1 MRHSLARSDGR
12 GHLNCWLLIGNS
24 RWHWACQAATGIR
37 EYVDESPAAGLAR
50 LRAWADRQLLG
61 WAAVGP
67 VPPQAG
73 LDPSRRLT
81 LQDVP
86 LAGLPSWLGVDRA
99 LVGWQA
105 WRSAAAGSAVLV
117 ADAGTVL
124 SLTCV
129 DRRGR
134 FVGGR
139 LMAGAALQLRALNAG
154 TASLPPAAGQLV
166 LDPDPWPRAT
176 VAAMQAGV
184 LRGLAAALDAA
195 AEERTFTPLE
205 SHAST
210 ADEYVDKLAGKDAK
224 KCVEKIADRYIDK
237 FVEKNVEKDADGCID
252 KGVDEWGLWLT
263 GGDGPLL
270 APLLKAPRHSWC
282 LAPNLAL
289 DALASLTLA
298 SLKEA
303 LKNPGHP

>member
-1 MRHSLARSDGR
+1 MRHSPARPDGR
-12 GHLNCWLLIGNS
+12 GHLNCWLLVGNS
-24 RWHWACQAATGIR
+24 RWHWACQAAPGIR

-61 WAAVGP
+61 WAAVGS

-81 LQDVP
+81 LQEVP
-86 LAGLPSWLGVDRA
+86 LAGLPPWLGVDRA

-139 LMAGAALQLRALNAG
+139 LMAGAGLQLRALNAG
-154 TASLPPAAGQLV
+154 TASLPPPPGRLV
-166 LDPDPWPRAT
+166 LDPDPWPQTT

-184 LRGLAAALDAA
+184 LRGLAAALNAA
-195 AEERTFTPLE
+195 AEERAFTPTD
-205 SHAST
+205 SDVRNSDKG
-210 ADEYVDKLAGKDAK
+210 ADKGAD
-224 KCVEKIADRYIDK
+224 KCVTKGADK
-237 FVEKNVEKDADGCID
+237 C
-252 KGVDEWGLWLT
+252 VDEWSLWLT

-270 APLLKAPRHSWC
+270 APLLKAPRRSWR
-282 LAPNLAL
+282 LASNLAL
-289 DALASLTLA
+289 DALASLTLV
-298 SLKEA
+298 SLR
-303 LKNPGHP
+303 PDPDH

>member
-1 MRHSLARSDGR
+1 VRHSLARPDGR

-24 RWHWACQAATGIR
+24 RWHWACQAAPGIR

-50 LRAWADRQLLG
+50 LQAWADRQLLG

-86 LAGLPSWLGVDRA
+86 LAGLPPWLGVDRA

-124 SLTCV
+124 SFTCV
-129 DRRGR
+129 DRRGQ

-139 LMAGAALQLRALNAG
+139 LMAGAGLQLRALNAG
-154 TASLPPAAGQLV
+154 TASLPPPPMQLV

-176 VAAMQAGV
+176 VAAMEAGV
-184 LRGLAAALDAA
+184 LRGLAAAINAA
-195 AEERTFTPLE
+195 AEERAFTPSE
-205 SHAST
+205 SHVSNS
-210 ADEYVDKLAGKDAK
+210 DRDDDKDDD
-224 KCVEKIADRYIDK
+224 KCVVK
-237 FVEKNVEKDADGCID
+237 C
-252 KGVDEWGLWLT
+252 VDEWTLWLT

-270 APLLKAPRHSWC
+270 APLLRASRRSWR

-289 DALASLTLA
+289 DALASLALA
-298 SLKEA
+298 SLK
-303 LKNPGHP
+303 PGPDP

>member
-1 MRHSLARSDGR
+1 VRHSLARPDGR

-67 VPPQAG
+67 VPPHAG

-86 LAGLPSWLGVDRA
+86 LAGLPPWLGVDRA

-139 LMAGAALQLRALNAG
+139 LMAGAGLQLRALNAG
-154 TASLPPAAGQLV
+154 TANLPPATGQLL

-176 VAAMQAGV
+176 VAAMQSGV

-195 AEERTFTPLE
+195 AEERILIP
-205 SHAST
+205 SGSYVST
-210 ADEYVDKLAGKDAK
+210 AGKCVDKVVNKYADQHADKHVDECVD
-224 KCVEKIADRYIDK
+224 KC
-237 FVEKNVEKDADGCID
+237 
-252 KGVDEWGLWLT
+252 VDEWSLWLT

-270 APLLKAPRHSWC
+270 APLLKTPRHSWR

-303 LKNPGHP
+303 LKNPSHP

>member
-1 MRHSLARSDGR
+1 MRHSLARFDGR

-24 RWHWACQAATGIR
+24 RWHWACQAAPGIR
-37 EYVDESPAAGLAR
+37 EYVDESPTAGLAR
-50 LRAWADRQLLG
+50 LQAWADRQLLG

-67 VPPQAG
+67 MPPQAG

-86 LAGLPSWLGVDRA
+86 LVGLPPWLGVDRA

-129 DRRGR
+129 DRCGQ

-154 TASLPPAAGQLV
+154 TASLPPPPRQLV
-166 LDPDPWPRAT
+166 LDPDPWPQAT
-176 VAAMQAGV
+176 VAAMEAGV
-184 LRGLAAALDAA
+184 LRGLAAALNAA
-195 AEERTFTPLE
+195 AEERILTP
-205 SHAST
+205 SDSDVNS
-210 ADEYVDKLAGKDAK
+210 AD
-224 KCVEKIADRYIDK
+224 KC
-237 FVEKNVEKDADGCID
+237 
-252 KGVDEWGLWLT
+252 VDEWSLWIT
-263 GGDGPLL
+263 GGDCSLL
-270 APLLKAPRHSWC
+270 APLLKAPCRSWR

-298 SLKEA
+298 SL
-303 LKNPGHP
+303 NPNPDPDPDP

>member
-1 MRHSLARSDGR
+1 MRHSLARPDGR

-24 RWHWACQAATGIR
+24 RWHWACQTATGIR

-50 LRAWADRQLLG
+50 LQAWADQLLG

-86 LAGLPSWLGVDRA
+86 LAGLPPWLGVDRA

-105 WRSAAAGSAVLV
+105 WRSAAAGSSVLV

-154 TASLPPAAGQLV
+154 TANLPPPAGQLV
-166 LDPDPWPRAT
+166 VDPDPWPQAT

-184 LRGLAAALDAA
+184 LRGLAAALNAA
-195 AEERTFTPLE
+195 AEERILIP
-205 SHAST
+205 SGSDVST
-210 ADEYVDKLAGKDAK
+210 AGKFVDKAAGEFADKCVDEYV
-224 KCVEKIADRYIDK
+224 
-237 FVEKNVEKDADGCID
+237 D
-252 KGVDEWGLWLT
+252 KGVDEWGLLLT

-270 APLLKAPRHSWC
+270 APLLKAPCRCWR

-289 DALASLTLA
+289 DALASLALA
-298 SLKEA
+298 RLR
-303 LKNPGHP
+303 PGPSP

>member
-1 MRHSLARSDGR
+1 MRHSLARPDGR

-24 RWHWACQAATGIR
+24 RWHWACQAAPGIR

-50 LRAWADRQLLG
+50 LQAWADRQLLG

-86 LAGLPSWLGVDRA
+86 LAGLPPWLGVDRA

-124 SLTCV
+124 SFTCV
-129 DRRGR
+129 DRRGQ

-139 LMAGAALQLRALNAG
+139 LMAGAGLQLRALNAG
-154 TASLPPAAGQLV
+154 TASLPPPPMQLV

-176 VAAMQAGV
+176 VAAMEAGV
-184 LRGLAAALDAA
+184 LRGLAAAINAA
-195 AEERTFTPLE
+195 AEERAFTPSE
-205 SHAST
+205 SHVSNS
-210 ADEYVDKLAGKDAK
+210 DRDDDKDDD
-224 KCVEKIADRYIDK
+224 KCVVK
-237 FVEKNVEKDADGCID
+237 C
-252 KGVDEWGLWLT
+252 VDEWTLWLT

-270 APLLKAPRHSWC
+270 APLLRASRRSWR

-289 DALASLTLA
+289 DALASLALA
-298 SLKEA
+298 SLK
-303 LKNPGHP
+303 PGPDP

>member
-1 MRHSLARSDGR
+1 VRHSLARPDGR

-24 RWHWACQAATGIR
+24 RWHWACQAAPGIR

-50 LRAWADRQLLG
+50 LQAWADRQLLG

-73 LDPSRRLT
+73 LDPSRRLI

-86 LAGLPSWLGVDRA
+86 LAGMPPWLGVDRA

-124 SLTCV
+124 SFTCV
-129 DRRGR
+129 DRRGQ

-139 LMAGAALQLRALNAG
+139 LMAGAGLQLRALNAG
-154 TASLPPAAGQLV
+154 TASLPPPPRRLV

-176 VAAMQAGV
+176 VAAMEAGV
-184 LRGLAAALDAA
+184 LRGLAAAINAA
-195 AEERTFTPLE
+195 AEERAFTPSE
-205 SHAST
+205 SHVSNS
-210 ADEYVDKLAGKDAK
+210 DRDDNRDDD
-224 KCVEKIADRYIDK
+224 KCVVK
-237 FVEKNVEKDADGCID
+237 C
-252 KGVDEWGLWLT
+252 VDEWTLWLT

-270 APLLKAPRHSWC
+270 APLLRASRRSWR

-289 DALASLTLA
+289 DALASLALA
-298 SLKEA
+298 SLK
-303 LKNPGHP
+303 PGPDP

>member
-1 MRHSLARSDGR
+1 MRHSLARPDGR
-12 GHLNCWLLIGNS
+12 GHLNCWLLVGNS
-24 RWHWACQAATGIR
+24 RWHWACQAAPGIR

-50 LRAWADRQLLG
+50 LQAWADRPLLG

-81 LQDVP
+81 LQEVP
-86 LAGLPSWLGVDRA
+86 LAGLPPWLGVDRA

-139 LMAGAALQLRALNAG
+139 LMAGAGLQLRALNAG
-154 TASLPPAAGQLV
+154 TANLPPPAGQLL
-166 LDPDPWPRAT
+166 LDPDPWPQAT
-176 VAAMQAGV
+176 VAAMQSGV
-184 LRGLAAALDAA
+184 LRGLAAALNAA
-195 AEERTFTPLE
+195 AEERILIPSGSDVSNTGGYVDK
-205 SHAST
+205 S
-210 ADEYVDKLAGKDAK
+210 ADEYAD
-224 KCVEKIADRYIDK
+224 KCVDEY
-237 FVEKNVEKDADGCID
+237 VD
-252 KGVDEWGLWLT
+252 KGVDEWSLWLT

-270 APLLKAPRHSWC
+270 APLLKVSRRSWR

-298 SLKEA
+298 SLK
-303 LKNPGHP
+303 PGPDP

>member
-1 MRHSLARSDGR
+1 MRHSFARPDGR

-24 RWHWACQAATGIR
+24 RWHWAYQAATGIR

-50 LRAWADRQLLG
+50 LQAWADRQLLG

-73 LDPSRRLT
+73 LDPSRRLS
-81 LQDVP
+81 LQEVP
-86 LAGLPSWLGVDRA
+86 LAGLPPWLGVDRA

-105 WRSAAAGSAVLV
+105 WRSASAGSAVLV

-139 LMAGAALQLRALNAG
+139 LMAGAGLQLRALNAG
-154 TASLPPAAGQLV
+154 TASLPPPPGRLV
-166 LDPDPWPRAT
+166 LDPDPWPQTT

-184 LRGLAAALDAA
+184 LRGLAAALNAA
-195 AEERTFTPLE
+195 AEERAFTPTD
-205 SHAST
+205 SDVRNSDKG
-210 ADEYVDKLAGKDAK
+210 ADKGAD
-224 KCVEKIADRYIDK
+224 KCVTKGADK
-237 FVEKNVEKDADGCID
+237 C
-252 KGVDEWGLWLT
+252 VDEWSLWLT

-270 APLLKAPRHSWC
+270 APLLKAPRRSWR
-282 LAPNLAL
+282 LASNLAL
-289 DALASLTLA
+289 DALASLTLV
-298 SLKEA
+298 SLR
-303 LKNPGHP
+303 PDPDH

>member
-1 MRHSLARSDGR
+1 VRHSLARPDGR

-24 RWHWACQAATGIR
+24 RWHWACQAPPGICK
-37 EYVDESPAAGLAR
+37 YVDENPAAGLAR
-50 LRAWADRQLLG
+50 LQAWADQLLG

-86 LAGLPSWLGVDRA
+86 MVDLPPWLGVDRA

-154 TASLPPAAGQLV
+154 TANLPPPAGQLL
-166 LDPDPWPRAT
+166 LDPDPWPQAT
-176 VAAMQAGV
+176 VAAMQSGV
-184 LRGLAAALDAA
+184 LRGLAAALNAA
-195 AEERTFTPLE
+195 AEERILIPSGSDVSNTGKYVDKSAGKYADKCVDE
-205 SHAST
+205 YADKHV
-210 ADEYVDKLAGKDAK
+210 DEYVDKCVDEYVD
-224 KCVEKIADRYIDK
+224 KC
-237 FVEKNVEKDADGCID
+237 
-252 KGVDEWGLWLT
+252 VDEWSMWLT

-270 APLLKAPRHSWC
+270 AALLKASRRSWR

-298 SLKEA
+298 SLRPD
-303 LKNPGHP
+303 PGP

>member
-1 MRHSLARSDGR
+1 VRHSLARPDGR

-24 RWHWACQAATGIR
+24 RWHWACQAAPGIR

-50 LRAWADRQLLG
+50 LQAWADRQLLG

-73 LDPSRRLT
+73 LDPSRRLI

-86 LAGLPSWLGVDRA
+86 LAGMPPWLGVDRA

-154 TASLPPAAGQLV
+154 TANLPPPAGQLV
-166 LDPDPWPRAT
+166 LDPDPWPQAT
-176 VAAMQAGV
+176 VAAMQSGV
-184 LRGLAAALDAA
+184 LRGLAAALNAA
-195 AEERTFTPLE
+195 AEERVFTP
-205 SHAST
+205 SNSDVST
-210 ADEYVDKLAGKDAK
+210 AGKFVDKGAEEYAD
-224 KCVEKIADRYIDK
+224 KCVDED
-237 FVEKNVEKDADGCID
+237 VN
-252 KGVDEWGLWLT
+252 KGFDEDVDEWSMWLT
-263 GGDGPLL
+263 GGDGHLL
-270 APLLKAPRHSWC
+270 APLLEAPRRCWR

-289 DALASLTLA
+289 DALASLRPGP
-298 SLKEA
+298 
-303 LKNPGHP
+303 NP

>member
-1 MRHSLARSDGR
+1 MRHSFARTDGR

-24 RWHWACQAATGIR
+24 RWHWACQAAPGIR

-50 LRAWADRQLLG
+50 LQAWADRQLLG

-67 VPPQAG
+67 VPLQAG

-86 LAGLPSWLGVDRA
+86 LAGLPPWLGVDRA

-124 SLTCV
+124 SFTCV
-129 DRRGR
+129 DRRGQ

-139 LMAGAALQLRALNAG
+139 LMAGAGLQLRALNAG
-154 TASLPPAAGQLV
+154 TASLPPPAGKLV
-166 LDPDPWPRAT
+166 LGLDPWPRAT
-176 VAAMQAGV
+176 VAAMEAGV
-184 LRGLAAALDAA
+184 LRGLAAAIEAA
-195 AEERTFTPLE
+195 AEERAFTPSE
-205 SHAST
+205 SHVSNP
-210 ADEYVDKLAGKDAK
+210 DKAYENDVVIDVTKDVAK
-224 KCVEKIADRYIDK
+224 NFA
-237 FVEKNVEKDADGCID
+237 KD
-252 KGVDEWGLWLT
+252 VDEWSLWLT

-270 APLLKAPRHSWC
+270 APLLKASRRSWR

-298 SLKEA
+298 SLK
-303 LKNPGHP
+303 PGLDP

>member
-1 MRHSLARSDGR
+1 MRHSPARPDGR

-24 RWHWACQAATGIR
+24 RWHWAYQAATGIR

-50 LRAWADRQLLG
+50 LQAWADRQLLG

-73 LDPSRRLT
+73 LDPSRRLI

-86 LAGLPSWLGVDRA
+86 LAGMPPWLGVDRA

-154 TASLPPAAGQLV
+154 TANLPPQAGKLV
-166 LDPDPWPRAT
+166 LDPDPWPQAT

-184 LRGLAAALDAA
+184 LRGLAAALNAA
-195 AEERTFTPLE
+195 AEERILIP
-205 SHAST
+205 SGSDVSSDIST
-210 ADEYVDKLAGKDAK
+210 AGKYVDKVVDKYADKHVDEYVDK
-224 KCVEKIADRYIDK
+224 C
-237 FVEKNVEKDADGCID
+237 
-252 KGVDEWGLWLT
+252 VDEWSMWLT

-270 APLLKAPRHSWC
+270 AALLKASRRSWR

-298 SLKEA
+298 SLRPD
-303 LKNPGHP
+303 PGP

>member
-1 MRHSLARSDGR
+1 MRHSPARPDGR

-24 RWHWACQAATGIR
+24 RWHWAYQAATGIR

-50 LRAWADRQLLG
+50 LQAWADRQLLG

-73 LDPSRRLT
+73 LDPSRRLI

-86 LAGLPSWLGVDRA
+86 LAGMPPWLGVDRA

-154 TASLPPAAGQLV
+154 TANLPPQAGKLV
-166 LDPDPWPRAT
+166 LDPDPWPQAT

-184 LRGLAAALDAA
+184 LRGLAAALNAA
-195 AEERTFTPLE
+195 AEERILIP
-205 SHAST
+205 SGSDVSSDIST
-210 ADEYVDKLAGKDAK
+210 AGKYVDKVVDKYADKHVDEYVD
-224 KCVEKIADRYIDK
+224 
-237 FVEKNVEKDADGCID
+237 
-252 KGVDEWGLWLT
+252 EWSMWLT

-270 APLLKAPRHSWC
+270 AALLKASRRSWR

-298 SLKEA
+298 SLRPD
-303 LKNPGHP
+303 PGP